1 MSVVHRTSVFIRE
14 DFGPIDCTTREGMAA
29 EFNRREHKTESNC
42 FVVTDSSMRNRFAVM
57 YSLMEGLQAREDVMH
72 V

>member
-1 MSVVHRTSVFIRE
+1 MFVVHCTSVFIRE

-42 FVVTDSSMRNRFAVM
+42 FVVTDSSMGNRFAVV
-57 YSLMEGLQAREDVMH
+57 YSLVEGLGARKDVMH
-72 V
+72 A